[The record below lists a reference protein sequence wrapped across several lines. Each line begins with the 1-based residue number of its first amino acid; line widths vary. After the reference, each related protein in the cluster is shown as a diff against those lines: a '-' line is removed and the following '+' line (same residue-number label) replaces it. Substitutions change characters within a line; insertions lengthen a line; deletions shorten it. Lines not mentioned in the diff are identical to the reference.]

1 MKSFLRLAII
11 SAILLGAAAI
21 PARAD
26 SGATLS
32 YALTGPVSATWTMSQ
47 DPTTLFPKDGI
58 AFVVDVPDLVVG
70 GAATPDMIVFFSLGD
85 MGGVNSV
92 TDAIPDLIGPELY
105 TGSETNPVML
115 TGIFNLINSDT
126 GAAEVLTVKK
136 KAMPEPGTLLLLSAG
151 LLVVAGFKRKSLLA
165 PVR

>member
-1 MKSFLRLAII
+1 MLRLAII

-32 YALTGPVSATWTMSQ
+32 YTLTGPISASWTMSQ
-47 DPTTLFPKDGI
+47 DPTALFPTTDVGFLV
-58 AFVVDVPDLVVG
+58 FVPNLVVG
-70 GAATPDMIVFFSLGD
+70 GEKTPDFIGFFNTLD
-85 MGGVNSV
+85 MGGINSA
-92 TDAIPDLIGPELY
+92 TDAIPDLIGPQVYKNGEN
-105 TGSETNPVML
+105 NPIML
-115 TGIFNLINSDT
+115 IGTFDFIDAN
-126 GAAEVLTVKK
+126 GAAEVLTVKN

-151 LLVVAGFKRKSLLA
+151 LLAVGWKRKNLLA

>member
-32 YALTGPVSATWTMSQ
+32 YTLTGPLSATWTMSQ
-47 DPTTLFPKDGI
+47 DPTTFISEDGI
-58 AFVVDVPDLVVG
+58 AFAVAVPDLVVG
-70 GAATPDMIVFFSLGD
+70 GSATPDLVVFFSLGD

-92 TDAIPDLIGPELY
+92 TDAIPDLTGPQLY

-115 TGIFNLINSDT
+115 TGTFNLINTDGGGT
-126 GAAEVLTVKK
+126 EVLTVKNQS
-136 KAMPEPGTLLLLSAG
+136 MPEPGTLLLLSAG
-151 LLVVAGFKRKSLLA
+151 LLVVAGLKRKSSLA
-165 PVR
+165 PAR

>member
-1 MKSFLRLAII
+1 MKSFLRLAVV

-32 YALTGPVSATWTMSQ
+32 YTLTGPVSATWTMSQ
-47 DPTTLFPKDGI
+47 DPTTLFPTDGI

-92 TDAIPDLIGPELY
+92 TDAIPDLIGPQLY

-136 KAMPEPGTLLLLSAG
+136 QAMPEPGTLLLLSAG